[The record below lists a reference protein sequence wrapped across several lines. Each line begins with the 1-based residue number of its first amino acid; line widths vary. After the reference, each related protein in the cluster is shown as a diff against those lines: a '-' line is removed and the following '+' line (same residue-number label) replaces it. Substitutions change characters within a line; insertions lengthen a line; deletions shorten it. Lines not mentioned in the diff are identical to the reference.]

1 MRVAHIGPFS
11 GNSGDLIAYS
21 SFQNTFREMV
31 NPNSEFTNINIR
43 EFYKNN
49 RKRTFDLTMAKEIN
63 QYDTLVIGGG
73 AYFDTRWSYS
83 VTGTTLDISREF
95 LDYIKI
101 PIIFNSIGY
110 SEPPEGTLAKSEQ
123 REIFKKF
130 KRFILDLAERK
141 NVMLTIRNDG
151 SYQRIFER
159 YGKNI
164 ADIFITVPDNGFY
177 FDKTIL
183 PITFSE
189 PMTTIGLSLAND
201 SFVKSDTI
209 NLYNFNTSMAE
220 LVKLLIS
227 HENAR
232 VIFFPQIPKDVETIA
247 SVIGQL
253 GEAEKRFHIVVAPY
267 NTLDV
272 YGARYLVGY
281 YKACDY
287 CICMRLHANIIALQN
302 IIPTIGL
309 SVKGLVSGERI
320 QALYKNMGISQHG
333 LYIDSNQYGIAEKL
347 YEQFSRL
354 KSQDTEYRARVGD
367 ALKNI
372 ELGKY
377 NYFSLIKD
385 FLANSP

>member
-183 PITFSE
+183 PISFSE

-372 ELGKY
+372 ELGKH

>member
-372 ELGKY
+372 ELGKHK
-377 NYFSLIKD
+377 YFSLIKD

>member
-83 VTGTTLDISREF
+83 VTGTTLDISMEF

-123 REIFKKF
+123 REIFEKF

-372 ELGKY
+372 ELGKH

>member
-151 SYQRIFER
+151 CFLAYFLIFPYMLRSIVLYQLSSPIRIS
-159 YGKNI
+159 NI
-164 ADIFITVPDNGFY
+164 RKA
-177 FDKTIL
+177 
-183 PITFSE
+183 
-189 PMTTIGLSLAND
+189 TTI
-201 SFVKSDTI
+201 
-209 NLYNFNTSMAE
+209 
-220 LVKLLIS
+220 
-227 HENAR
+227 
-232 VIFFPQIPKDVETIA
+232 
-247 SVIGQL
+247 
-253 GEAEKRFHIVVAPY
+253 
-267 NTLDV
+267 
-272 YGARYLVGY
+272 
-281 YKACDY
+281 
-287 CICMRLHANIIALQN
+287 
-302 IIPTIGL
+302 
-309 SVKGLVSGERI
+309 
-320 QALYKNMGISQHG
+320 
-333 LYIDSNQYGIAEKL
+333 
-347 YEQFSRL
+347 
-354 KSQDTEYRARVGD
+354 
-367 ALKNI
+367 
-372 ELGKY
+372 
-377 NYFSLIKD
+377 
-385 FLANSP
+385 

>member
-1 MRVAHIGPFS
+1 M
-11 GNSGDLIAYS
+11 
-21 SFQNTFREMV
+21 
-31 NPNSEFTNINIR
+31 
-43 EFYKNN
+43 
-49 RKRTFDLTMAKEIN
+49 
-63 QYDTLVIGGG
+63 
-73 AYFDTRWSYS
+73 
-83 VTGTTLDISREF
+83 TGTTLDISREF

-123 REIFKKF
+123 REIFEKF

-177 FDKTIL
+177 FDKTIS
-183 PITFSE
+183 PISFSE

-201 SFVKSDTI
+201 SFVKNDTI

-347 YEQFSRL
+347 YEQFSQL
-354 KSQDTEYRARVGD
+354 KSQDKEYRTRIGD

-372 ELGKY
+372 ELGKH

>member
-372 ELGKY
+372 ELGKH